1 MMDKKLADQWIA
13 KAEKK
18 LKSLAGE
25 EIPALSL
32 NSLDASEAPFL
43 GQIVSKLSPM
53 IGNLLENRI
62 VNFLNETRDDDHY
75 WVRQDPDFPDA
86 LLKATSGIETG
97 VGFEVKAWYAL
108 STELTGR
115 FRESVNLLSGK
126 NIKVVVVSWMM
137 SHVVYGTPKIL
148 DVLVVDAL
156 EVAKSRDNHY
166 HKPPDYVIN
175 EPNDTTA
182 RTRNLQQTNVLGYKW
197 QETDIK
203 QSAEAHRF
211 VKQHSNASSDPHTPE
226 AQALVDSL
234 MNTFK
239 YRLDTNFAKIDRID
253 NPEIEAFKSKVLAM
267 TVRDKTLTEWQ
278 KLLSKLNSESEVE
291 AAIAGKI
298 VQSIYDEL

>member
-1 MMDKKLADQWIA
+1 MDKKLADQWIA
-13 KAEKK
+13 KAENK

-62 VNFLNETRDDDHY
+62 VNFLNETRDKDHY

-166 HKPPDYVIN
+166 HNPPDYLIN

-197 QETDIK
+197 QETDPK
-203 QSAEAHRF
+203 RSADAHKF
-211 VKQHSNASSDPHTPE
+211 VKQHPNASSDPHSPE
-226 AQALVDSL
+226 AQALVDAL
-234 MNTFK
+234 MNTYK

-253 NPEIEAFKSKVLAM
+253 NPDIEACKSKVMAM
-267 TVRDKTLTEWQ
+267 SVRD
-278 KLLSKLNSESEVE
+278 NEVE
-291 AAIAGKI
+291 ATNAGKTI
-298 VQSIYDEL
+298 QAIYDEL

>member
-1 MMDKKLADQWIA
+1 MDKKLADQWIA
-13 KAEKK
+13 KAENK

-62 VNFLNETRDDDHY
+62 VNFLNETRDKDHY

-166 HKPPDYVIN
+166 HNPPDYLIN

-197 QETDIK
+197 QETDPK
-203 QSAEAHRF
+203 RSADAHKF
-211 VKQHSNASSDPHTPE
+211 VKQHPNASSDPHSPE
-226 AQALVDSL
+226 AQALVDAL
-234 MNTFK
+234 MNTYK

-253 NPEIEAFKSKVLAM
+253 NPDIEAFKSKVMAM
-267 TVRDKTLTEWQ
+267 SVRDKTLTEWQ
-278 KLLSKLNSESEVE
+278 KLLGKLNSDNEVE
-291 AAIAGKI
+291 ATNAGKTI
-298 VQSIYDEL
+298 QAIYDEL

>member
-1 MMDKKLADQWIA
+1 MMEKSLAEEWIA
-13 KAEKK
+13 KAEQK

-25 EIPALSL
+25 EIPALTL

-62 VNFLNETRDDDHY
+62 VNFLNETQDQDHY

-86 LLKATSGIETG
+86 LLKAKSGIDTG

-156 EVAKSRDNHY
+156 DVAKSRDNHY
-166 HKPPDYVIN
+166 HNPPDYVIN

-197 QETDIK
+197 QETDAK
-203 QSAEAHRF
+203 RSADAKRF
-211 VKQHSNASSDPHTPE
+211 VEQHPNATSNPHSPE
-226 AQALVDSL
+226 AQALVDEL
-234 MNTFK
+234 MNTYK

-253 NPEIEAFKSKVLAM
+253 NPEIEAFKKKVLAM
-267 TVRDKTLTEWQ
+267 TARDRTLNEWQ
-278 KLLSKLNSESEVE
+278 KLLSELNGDIEAEV
-291 AAIAGKI
+291 AIASKI
-298 VQSIYDEL
+298 IQLIYDEL

>member
-1 MMDKKLADQWIA
+1 MDKKLADQWIA
-13 KAEKK
+13 KAERK

-62 VNFLNETRDDDHY
+62 VNFLNETRDQDHY

-86 LLKATSGIETG
+86 LLKATSGIDTG

-115 FRESVNLLSGK
+115 FRESVNLLAGK

-166 HKPPDYVIN
+166 HKPPDYLIN

-197 QETDIK
+197 QETDAQK
-203 QSAEAHRF
+203 SVKAKKF
-211 VKQHSNASSDPHTPE
+211 VQQHPHAASDPHSPE
-226 AQALVDSL
+226 AQSLVDDL
-234 MNTFK
+234 MNTYK

-278 KLLSKLNSESEVE
+278 KLLSKLNSENEVE
-291 AAIAGKI
+291 AEAAGKI
-298 VQSIYDEL
+298 IQSIYDEL

>member
-1 MMDKKLADQWIA
+1 MMDNTLADQWIA
-13 KAEKK
+13 KAEQK

-62 VNFLNETRDDDHY
+62 VNFLNETRDQDHY

-115 FRESVNLLSGK
+115 FRESVNLLEGK
-126 NIKVVVVSWMM
+126 KIKVVVVSWMM

-156 EVAKSRDNHY
+156 DVAKSRDNHY
-166 HKPPDYVIN
+166 HNPPDYLIN
-175 EPNDTTA
+175 EPIDTTA

-197 QETDIK
+197 QETDESRSK
-203 QSAEAHRF
+203 KAHAF
-211 VKQHSNASSDPHTPE
+211 VEKHPGASSEPHTRA
-226 AQALVDSL
+226 AQALVDDL
-234 MNTFK
+234 MNTYK

-253 NPEIEAFKSKVLAM
+253 NAEIEAFKSKVLGM
-267 TVRDKTLTEWQ
+267 KVRDKTLTEWQ
-278 KLLSKLNSESEVE
+278 KLLGKLNSESEVE
-291 AAIAGKI
+291 SALAAQI

>member
-1 MMDKKLADQWIA
+1 MMDNTLADQWIA
-13 KAEKK
+13 KAEQK

-62 VNFLNETRDDDHY
+62 VNFLNETRDQDHY

-115 FRESVNLLSGK
+115 FRESVNLLEGK

-156 EVAKSRDNHY
+156 DVAKSRDNHY
-166 HKPPDYVIN
+166 HNPPDYLIN
-175 EPNDTTA
+175 EPIDTTA
-182 RTRNLQQTNVLGYKW
+182 RTRNLKQTNVLGYKW
-197 QETDIK
+197 QETDESRSK
-203 QSAEAHRF
+203 KAHAF
-211 VKQHSNASSDPHTPE
+211 VEKHPGASSEPHTPA
-226 AQALVDSL
+226 AQALVDDL
-234 MNTFK
+234 MNTYK

-253 NPEIEAFKSKVLAM
+253 NAEIEAFKSKVLGM
-267 TVRDKTLTEWQ
+267 KVRDKTLTEWQ
-278 KLLSKLNSESEVE
+278 KLLGKLNSESEVE
-291 AAIAGKI
+291 SALAAQI

>member
-13 KAEKK
+13 KAENK

-62 VNFLNETRDDDHY
+62 VNFLNETRDKDHY

-166 HKPPDYVIN
+166 HNPPDYLIN

-197 QETDIK
+197 QETDPK
-203 QSAEAHRF
+203 RSADAHKF
-211 VKQHSNASSDPHTPE
+211 VKQHPNASSDPHSPE
-226 AQALVDSL
+226 AQALVDAL
-234 MNTFK
+234 MNTYK

-253 NPEIEAFKSKVLAM
+253 NPDIEAFKSKVMAM
-267 TVRDKTLTEWQ
+267 SVRDKTLTEWQ
-278 KLLSKLNSESEVE
+278 KLLGKLNSDNEVE
-291 AAIAGKI
+291 ATNAGKTI
-298 VQSIYDEL
+298 QAIYDEL

>member
-1 MMDKKLADQWIA
+1 MMDNQEASAWIA

-32 NSLDASEAPFL
+32 NSLDASEEPFL
-43 GQIVSKLSPM
+43 GQVVSKLSPI

-62 VNFLNETRDDDHY
+62 VSYLNETSDSNHY

-86 LLKATSGIETG
+86 LLKKRSGEETG

-115 FRESVNLLSGK
+115 FRESVNLLNNK
-126 NIKVVVVSWMM
+126 NIQVVVVSWMM
-137 SHVVYGTPKIL
+137 SHVVYGTPRIL
-148 DVLVVDAL
+148 DVLIVDAL
-156 EVAKSRDNHY
+156 EVAKSRDSHY
-166 HKPPDYVIN
+166 HNPPDYLIS

-197 QETDIK
+197 QETDTNK
-203 QSAEAHRF
+203 SKNAHAL
-211 VKQHSNASSDPHTPE
+211 VAKHKAKKADPHSPE
-226 AQALVDSL
+226 AQEMVSEL
-234 MNTFK
+234 MNKYK

-253 NPEIEAFKSKVLAM
+253 NKNIEDFKKRVLSLK
-267 TVRDKTLTEWQ
+267 VRDRKLSEWQ
-278 KLLSKLNSESEVE
+278 KLLSNLNSDSEVE
-291 AAIAGKI
+291 VLLASEIIK
-298 VQSIYDEL
+298 SIYKEL